1 MRARARSRRLR
12 IGAIVVTGA
21 ALAVSAVAIPPAVG
35 QSASATEVVH
45 VGALLS
51 ITGGGSSLGN
61 TSRAALEVARDRWN
75 QRLARQHRRVE
86 LDVVDT
92 GQDPA
97 RATAG
102 FTQLADQGVRIIIGP
117 QSSSEVAAIQP

>member
-1 MRARARSRRLR
+1 M
-12 IGAIVVTGA
+12 
-21 ALAVSAVAIPPAVG
+21 ALSISVAVLTP
-35 QSASATEVVH
+35 ASAQSTNPSGVLR

-61 TSRAALEVARDRWN
+61 TSKAALEVATDRWN
-75 QRLARQHRRVE
+75 QRLAREHQRLRVE
-86 LDVVDT
+86 LDIVDT

-102 FTQLADQGVRIIIGP
+102 FQELADRGVRVLIGP
-117 QSSSEVAAIQP
+117 QSSSG